1 MAEIKPFRAWRYN
14 SNLTNRIGELT
25 SPLFDVASEKHKA
38 ELYGN
43 PYNSIHI
50 SIPSGDRPAEKAARI
65 LHQWKTEGCLLKDQH
80 PGIYVYYQYFKIPG
94 DPKEYCRKGFICKI
108 RIYDWND
115 NIILR
120 HENTMPDSVCGQIDL
135 LAATRLN
142 ASPTHALYTDETF
155 NLEKHMDEC
164 MRDPICET
172 DDYQGTRDV
181 LGIIRDPHTIAAF
194 VDLMSA
200 KQVILADGHH
210 RYAGSLAYMKQQMVS
225 NPAHTGAEPYNY
237 HLTWLTNTESEDLK
251 ILPTHRLIKNV
262 DNFDKIHFL
271 EKLAEH
277 FIVKPISNP
286 EDVHEVIA
294 GKKWTFGLMFRE
306 NTYQIRLKPD
316 SFGSMRW
323 NFPDE
328 IKRLDLTVLHYFIIQ
343 EILGI
348 KGEEQSQ
355 TNCIDYER
363 SFAACWAKV
372 ITGEAQLALITNELS
387 INDVKKVCVSGC
399 TLPQKS
405 TYFWPKAVCGF
416 VFSSI

>member
-1 MAEIKPFRAWRYN
+1 FDEI
-14 SNLTNRIGELT
+14 
-25 SPLFDVASEKHKA
+25 
-38 ELYGN
+38 
-43 PYNSIHI
+43 
-50 SIPSGDRPAEKAARI
+50 
-65 LHQWKTEGCLLKDQH
+65 
-80 PGIYVYYQYFKIPG
+80 
-94 DPKEYCRKGFICKI
+94 
-108 RIYDWND
+108 
-115 NIILR
+115 
-120 HENTMPDSVCGQIDL
+120 
-135 LAATRLN
+135 
-142 ASPTHALYTDETF
+142 
-155 NLEKHMDEC
+155 
-164 MRDPICET
+164 
-172 DDYQGTRDV
+172 
-181 LGIIRDPHTIAAF
+181 
-194 VDLMSA
+194 
-200 KQVILADGHH
+200 
-210 RYAGSLAYMKQQMVS
+210 
-225 NPAHTGAEPYNY
+225 
-237 HLTWLTNTESEDLK
+237 HL
-251 ILPTHRLIKNV
+251 
-262 DNFDKIHFL
+262 L